1 MRHRFTQFN
10 RLKDTDR
17 RKVILGGI
25 ACLAVLALALY
36 GFLGKSANQKVKTG
50 GGKPLVKV
58 VTVTRAD
65 MMRHIDLSGQTVA
78 DANIPLAPKY
88 TGRVTEVRAKLGD
101 AVEAGDVLMVQDTG
115 DLDISIAENAA
126 ATGAARADAREARA
140 SYDANFIKARN
151 DLELE
156 QSKYE
161 RNQYLY
167 SIGAISQDTL
177 DSVKQEYLASQAAFN
192 VLADQVQ
199 DGDAASVQ
207 SKAYTADKAEHATDA
222 LRRQRDD
229 MYLRAPRAGV
239 IGYRNVEAGEIVSAG
254 TKVFSL
260 VDNSHLNVDCTL
272 AESDAAI
279 LKPGM
284 EVQVTID
291 ALGADY
297 PGKIVYVSPAMDDTS
312 KTYQVR
318 IELET
323 DSDEMK
329 AGLFARTAIDILQRR
344 ATLCVPKEALLSR
357 NGRQTLFVVHED
369 GTVEER
375 TVKIGL
381 MNDAEVEVLDG
392 IDPGDTVVVTNQ
404 DKLQDGKKVETEPY
418 EGGAN
423 DSGDTSEASAS

>member
-1 MRHRFTQFN
+1 MAGA
-10 RLKDTDR
+10 
-17 RKVILGGI
+17 V
-25 ACLAVLALALY
+25 CLVLLALALRLY
-36 GFLGKSANQKVKTG
+36 MG
-50 GGKPLVKV
+50 GGSQEKKKVAHGRPLVKV
-58 VTVTRAD
+58 VTVARAD
-65 MMRHIDLSGQTVA
+65 MMRHIALSGQTVA
-78 DANIPLAPKY
+78 NANIPLAPKY

-115 DLDISIAENAA
+115 DLDISIAANDA

-140 SYDANFIKARN
+140 SYDANYIKARN

-177 DSVKQEYLASQAAFN
+177 DKVKQEYLASKATFD

-199 DGDAASVQ
+199 NGDAASVQ
-207 SKAYTADKAEHATDA
+207 SKVYTADKAEHATDA
-222 LRRQRDD
+222 LRRQRED

-284 EVQVTID
+284 EVEVTID

-329 AGLFARTAIDILQRR
+329 AGLFAHTAIDILQRR
-344 ATLCVPKEALLSR
+344 ATLCVPKEAVLSR
-357 NGRQTLFVVHED
+357 NGRQMLFVVD
-369 GTVEER
+369 ANGKVESRE
-375 TVKIGL
+375 VKIGL
-381 MNDAEVEVLDG
+381 MNDAEVEILDG
-392 IDPGDTVVVTNQ
+392 IEPGDTVVVTNQ

-418 EGGAN
+418 EGDSSN
-423 DSGDTSEASAS
+423 SGDTSEAAAS

>member
-1 MRHRFTQFN
+1 M
-10 RLKDTDR
+10 
-17 RKVILGGI
+17 
-25 ACLAVLALALY
+25 
-36 GFLGKSANQKVKTG
+36 
-50 GGKPLVKV
+50 
-58 VTVTRAD
+58 
-65 MMRHIDLSGQTVA
+65 
-78 DANIPLAPKY
+78 
-88 TGRVTEVRAKLGD
+88 
-101 AVEAGDVLMVQDTG
+101 
-115 DLDISIAENAA
+115 
-126 ATGAARADAREARA
+126 
-140 SYDANFIKARN
+140 
-151 DLELE
+151 
-156 QSKYE
+156 
-161 RNQYLY
+161 
-167 SIGAISQDTL
+167 
-177 DSVKQEYLASQAAFN
+177 
-192 VLADQVQ
+192 
-199 DGDAASVQ
+199 ASVQ
-207 SKAYTADKAEHATDA
+207 SKVYTADKAEHATDA
-222 LRRQRDD
+222 LRRQRED

-260 VDNSHLNVDCTL
+260 VDTSHLNVDCTL

-284 EVQVTID
+284 EVEVTID

-392 IDPGDTVVVTNQ
+392 IEPGDTVVVTNQ

-418 EGGAN
+418 EGDAN

>member
-1 MRHRFTQFN
+1 MDKR
-10 RLKDTDR
+10 RL
-17 RKVILGGI
+17 VVAG
-25 ACLAVLALALY
+25 AVCLVLLALALRLY
-36 GFLGKSANQKVKTG
+36 MG
-50 GGKPLVKV
+50 GGSQEKKKVAHGRPLVKV
-58 VTVTRAD
+58 VTVARAD

-88 TGRVTEVRAKLGD
+88 TGRITEVRAKLGD
-101 AVEAGDVLMVQDTG
+101 EVKAGDVLMVQDTG
-115 DLDISIAENAA
+115 DLDISIAQNDAA
-126 ATGAARADAREARA
+126 AGAAQADAREARA
-140 SYDANFIKARN
+140 SYDANYLKARN

-177 DSVKQEYLASQAAFN
+177 DSVKQEYLASKAAFD
-192 VLADQVQ
+192 VLADQVE
-199 DGDAASVQ
+199 GGNAASVE
-207 SKAYTADKAEHATDA
+207 SKSYTAQKAERATDA
-222 LRRQRDD
+222 LRRQRED
-229 MYLRAPRAGV
+229 MYLRAPRDGV
-239 IGYRNVEAGEIVSAG
+239 IGYRNAEVGAIVSAG

-284 EVQVTID
+284 EVEVTID

-323 DSDEMK
+323 EDDEMK
-329 AGLFARTAIDILQRR
+329 AGLFAHTAIDVLQRR
-344 ATLCVPKEALLSR
+344 ATLCVPKEAVLSR
-357 NGRQTLFVVHED
+357 NGRQMLFVVDAD
-369 GTVEER
+369 GKVESRE
-375 TVKIGL
+375 VKIGL
-381 MNDAEVEVLDG
+381 MNDAEVEILDG
-392 IDPGDTVVVTNQ
+392 IEPGDTVVVTNQ
-404 DKLQDGKKVETEPY
+404 DKLQDGKKVEMEPY
-418 EGGAN
+418 EGDAN
-423 DSGDTSEASAS
+423 DSGDTGEATAS